1 MEQHQTLSRVSRRA
15 GVVAAAVLT
24 LLGTVMTAPAA
35 SAAGPRPLFQV
46 PFPCG
51 ETWRMTTYEGHGGG
65 DLDFNLANGAEDLG
79 RPVVA
84 AAAGRVSYSGVLA
97 PGGNHIEIDH
107 GNGWK
112 TAYAHLNARSVSA
125 GAQVGQGQVI
135 GTVGNTGTST
145 GPHLHFE
152 TRADGVSQQVFFGGV
167 YAGVSDIS
175 NQYGPVSIIS
185 KNCGGSGPSSSASGD
200 VFAFHRND
208 QGKTSVH
215 GMDNRVNFASFW
227 IQTLAGIHATVDPAR
242 FEHRVAD
249 FNADGVAD
257 LYVFDRAD
265 AGQISVHVLDGRSNF
280 QSFVA
285 HKRMQLPGVARF
297 KLDVADYNGDG
308 RAEVY
313 AMDTND
319 NGRTAIHVL
328 DAATHFGTFLMQT
341 RSALPESTSP
351 VWSFAAADFNG
362 DRKADVYAFDGSDTG
377 RTAVHVLDAAS
388 NFQTFS
394 IHTRTAL
401 PALSGTKW
409 TLDAGDY
416 DLDGRADIYGIN
428 PDDGGRTAVHVL
440 SPTTNFQSF
449 TMQTR
454 SALPATTDPIW
465 ATSVVP

>member
-1 MEQHQTLSRVSRRA
+1 MT
-15 GVVAAAVLT
+15 GGFVAAALA
-24 LLGTVMTAPAA
+24 LLGSVATLPAA
-35 SAAGPRPLFQV
+35 SAAGPRPVFQV

-65 DLDFNLANGAEDLG
+65 DLDFNLASGAEDLG
-79 RPVVA
+79 KPVVA
-84 AAAGRVSYSGVLA
+84 AAAGRVFYSGVLD

-112 TAYAHLNARSVSA
+112 TVYAHLNTRSVAA
-125 GAQVGQGQVI
+125 GAQVAQGQVI

-152 TRADGVSQQVFFGGV
+152 TRADGVSQQVYFNGV
-167 YAGVSDIS
+167 YAGVSDLS
-175 NQYGPVSIIS
+175 NQYGPVSITS
-185 KNCGGSGPSSSASGD
+185 QNCAGGSGTSSPASGD

-208 QGKTSVH
+208 QSKTSVH
-215 GMDNRVNFASFW
+215 GMDNRTNFQSFW
-227 IQTLAGIHATVDPAR
+227 IQTLAGIHSTIDPAR

-249 FNADGVAD
+249 FNADGTAD

-265 AGQISVHVLDGRSNF
+265 AGQIAVHVLDGRSHF

-285 HKRMQLPGVARF
+285 HRRMQLPGISRF

-313 AMDTND
+313 AFDTND
-319 NGRTAIHVL
+319 NGRTAVHVL

-341 RSALPESTSP
+341 RSALAETTSA

-362 DRKADVYAFDGSDTG
+362 DRRADVYAFHGSDTG

-416 DLDGRADIYGIN
+416 DVDGRADIYAID
-428 PDDGGRTAVHVL
+428 PADGDRTAVHVL

-449 TMQTR
+449 TVQTR
-454 SALPATTDPIW
+454 TALPVTTDPIW
-465 ATSVVP
+465 STSVVP